1 MKVEDLWYVSLQ
13 KEIVDLTILA
23 IFQKSKQ
30 ENEKSRHF
38 DVSARCSFCI
48 IFELDLEGHILKIY
62 HTKIKREK
70 IGRRGDVTGKLILD
84 SRKGILKLK
93 IRGKSNKKK
102 WWGAHQPTLHTWIL
116 CSCLASCSPREDK
129 ASCWEDLI
137 RLDKIRYLHQK
148 SLNLISSYPNP
159 SYLNSCCLR

>member
-38 DVSARCSFCI
+38 DVPARCSSCT
-48 IFELDLEGHILKIY
+48 IFELVISWKEITQK
-62 HTKIKREK
+62 KSKK
-70 IGRRGDVTGKLILD
+70 NGRRGDVPGKLILD

-93 IRGKSNKKK
+93 IRGKSNKKE
-102 WWGAHQPTLHTWIL
+102 WWCAKCQPTLHNWIL

-129 ASCWEDLI
+129 AWCWEDLI
-137 RLDKIRYLHQK
+137 RHLHKK